1 MAASVG
7 GAAFRTKPLIV
18 AKTCSIGLRS
28 GEYLGRNRRRA
39 PAALTA
45 FRTAFPLWEPR
56 LSRMTMSLGLRVGTR
71 TGKPRKTAVPP
82 EVAASLRYAISQ
94 RLRKRIEESFG

>member
-1 MAASVG
+1 MAWEMASSVR
-7 GAAFRTKPLIV
+7 GAAFRTKPLIL

-45 FRTAFPLWEPR
+45 FAR
-56 LSRMTMSLGLRVGTR
+56 LFLC
-71 TGKPRKTAVPP
+71 
-82 EVAASLRYAISQ
+82 AI
-94 RLRKRIEESFG
+94 RDCRA